1 MNALQAPEL
10 SAPRLV
16 EQAYGD
22 VVGSLVVVIDGL
34 SHQIA
39 KLEADLAERL
49 EGHPDAEIMSD
60 ACYLWAFSSISASAG
75 ARR

>member
-10 SAPRLV
+10 SVPRLV

-22 VVGSLVVVIDGL
+22 VVGSLVVIDGL
-34 SHQIA
+34 THQIA